1 MVRDQRCVTKI
12 RGLACKGYLV
22 KMANRESHS
31 GLAATC
37 GQCCYLCRERLRRAH
52 SHGNLFRCELLEL
65 YRVELYTGIVS
76 YQTKGRGSQTT
87 FRRALSG
94 KYLGD
99 FASRWPKHRLVKERR
114 SCSVPRCD
122 KANDKN

>member
-12 RGLACKGYLV
+12 RALACKGYLV

-31 GLAATC
+31 GLAAAC

-52 SHGNLFRCELLEL
+52 CGNLFRCELLEL
-65 YRVELYTGIVS
+65 YRGELYTGIVS
-76 YQTKGRGSQTT
+76 YQVKGRGSQTT

-94 KYLGD
+94 K
-99 FASRWPKHRLVKERR
+99 
-114 SCSVPRCD
+114 
-122 KANDKN
+122 